1 MSNNTIILK
10 RSSVTG
16 KKPTA
21 TQLQYGELSINYADG
36 EIYYKSSDNTIKAV
50 GQQYAT
56 DIASLK
62 SGKLDANGTAL
73 KATSDASGNNIA
85 NTYIKGLSVNGKTI
99 TYTKGNGDTGTITTQ
114 DTTYGAA
121 TSSTLGLVKVGSN
134 ITNTSGT
141 ISLTKENVT
150 SALGYTPP
158 TTNTTYSSMTGA
170 TASADGKGGLVPT
183 PIAGQQ
189 ASYLRGDGTWAV
201 PTNTTYSAGDGISLS
216 GTKFSNSGV
225 RSIASGTTAN
235 TLTVDTNGTSKTIT
249 IDNVA
254 NATKATQD
262 SSGQTIKS
270 TYIKGLSI
278 DGKTITYTKGDDTT
292 GTITTQDTTYGAA
305 TSSTLGL
312 VKIGSNIT
320 NSSGTISLT
329 KDNVTAALG
338 YTPPTTNTTYSNF
351 VGATSSANG
360 SNGLVPAPTTSNV
373 EQFLKGD
380 GTWGTPTDTKYSAG
394 AGIGLS
400 GTTFSNSGVRSVA
413 AGTNA
418 NQIKVNTGGTE
429 STITVNNVANAT
441 KASTADAWTTART
454 ITLGG
459 DLSGSVSLD
468 GSANVTLSAQV
479 ADDSHN
485 HVISNVD
492 GLQGALNAKA
502 PLASPNLTGT
512 PTAPTVASN
521 TNTTQI
527 ATTEFVQSAINAKI
541 AASDAMIYKG
551 TIGSSGATITA
562 LPDTHTVGWTYKVI
576 TAGTYAGAKCEVGDM
591 IVCLTSGT
599 TANNSHWTVIQS
611 NIDGAVVGPASS
623 VDARVA
629 VFSGTTGKA
638 IKDSGYTIAAS
649 VPSGAKFTDTT
660 YSAGAGISL
669 SGTTFSNSG
678 VRSVTAGTSANQ
690 IKVNTNGTDAT
701 ITINNVANATSASSA
716 TKATQDSAGQQI
728 DKTYIKGLSVDG
740 KVITYTRGDD
750 TTGTITTQDTTYS
763 AATSSTLGLVKVG
776 SNITNSSGTISLTKD
791 NVTAALGYTP
801 PTTNTTYSDM
811 KGATASAAGSNGL
824 VPAPAAGKQASFL
837 RGDGTWVVP
846 TNTTY
851 SAGEGIGLSGT
862 TFSNSGVRSITVGST
877 ANVLS
882 VNTGGTTTSITINNV
897 VNATNATQL
906 ANARTIDGVS
916 FNGTANI
923 VHYGSCSTAAAT
935 VEKVVDCTGFT
946 LAIGSRIIVKFTV
959 TNTAASPTMNVNS
972 TGAKAIYYRGAAISK
987 GYLAANRTYEFVYN
1001 GTQYELVGDINTD
1014 TNTKVTQTL
1023 TSTAAEYSI
1032 LGMADAAATAT
1043 KTNGTRFSTG
1053 MTMNPSTNTITA
1065 TTFKGALSGNAA
1077 TATKA
1082 TQDASG
1088 NTITSYYAPKAS
1100 PALTGTPTAPTAA
1113 EGTNTTQIAT
1123 TAFVQAAMNKVVDL
1137 SSYAKLSGATFTGA
1151 VTTPNLTVTQ
1161 RAKMPVIVEYETEV
1175 TSNYTI
1181 SKNSMSSHYVEIA
1194 DNVTVTIEDG
1204 AIWSIGC

>member
-36 EIYYKSSDNTIKAV
+36 EIYYKSSGNTIKAV

-56 DIASLK
+56 DIAALK
-62 SGKLDANGTAL
+62 SGKLDASGTAI

-85 NTYIKGLSVNGKTI
+85 NTYIKGLSVSGKTI

-121 TSSTLGLVKVGSN
+121 TSNTLGLVKVGSN

-170 TASADGKGGLVPT
+170 TASTDGKGGLVPT

-201 PTNTTYSAGDGISLS
+201 PANTTYSAGDGISLS

-262 SSGQTIKS
+262 SRGQTIKS
-270 TYIKGLSI
+270 TYIKGLSVN
-278 DGKTITYTKGDDTT
+278 GKTITYTKGDDTT

-305 TSSTLGL
+305 TSSVFGL
-312 VKIGSNIT
+312 VKTGSNIT

-329 KDNVTAALG
+329 KDNVVSALG
-338 YTPPTTNTTYSNF
+338 YTPPTTNTTYSVF
-351 VGATSSANG
+351 G
-360 SNGLVPAPTTSNV
+360 
-373 EQFLKGD
+373 
-380 GTWGTPTDTKYSAG
+380 
-394 AGIGLS
+394 
-400 GTTFSNSGVRSVA
+400 
-413 AGTNA
+413 
-418 NQIKVNTGGTE
+418 
-429 STITVNNVANAT
+429 
-441 KASTADAWTTART
+441 
-454 ITLGG
+454 
-459 DLSGSVSLD
+459 
-468 GSANVTLSAQV
+468 
-479 ADDSHN
+479 
-485 HVISNVD
+485 
-492 GLQGALNAKA
+492 
-502 PLASPNLTGT
+502 
-512 PTAPTVASN
+512 
-521 TNTTQI
+521 
-527 ATTEFVQSAINAKI
+527 
-541 AASDAMIYKG
+541 AAS
-551 TIGSSGATITA
+551 
-562 LPDTHTVGWTYKVI
+562 
-576 TAGTYAGAKCEVGDM
+576 
-591 IVCLTSGT
+591 
-599 TANNSHWTVIQS
+599 
-611 NIDGAVVGPASS
+611 
-623 VDARVA
+623 
-629 VFSGTTGKA
+629 
-638 IKDSGYTIAAS
+638 
-649 VPSGAKFTDTT
+649 
-660 YSAGAGISL
+660 
-669 SGTTFSNSG
+669 
-678 VRSVTAGTSANQ
+678 
-690 IKVNTNGTDAT
+690 
-701 ITINNVANATSASSA
+701 
-716 TKATQDSAGQQI
+716 
-728 DKTYIKGLSVDG
+728 
-740 KVITYTRGDD
+740 
-750 TTGTITTQDTTYS
+750 
-763 AATSSTLGLVKVG
+763 
-776 SNITNSSGTISLTKD
+776 
-791 NVTAALGYTP
+791 
-801 PTTNTTYSDM
+801 
-811 KGATASAAGSNGL
+811 ASAAGSNGL
-824 VPAPAAGKQASFL
+824 VPAPAAGKQTSFL

-862 TFSNSGVRSITVGST
+862 TFSNSGVRSITAGST

-897 VNATNATQL
+897 ANASSATNATQL
-906 ANARTIDGVS
+906 ATARTIDGVS

-923 VHYGSCSTAAAT
+923 VHYGSCATAAAT

-946 LAIGSRIIVKFTV
+946 LATGSRIIVKFTV
-959 TNTAASPTMNVNS
+959 TNTAASPTLNVNS

-1014 TNTKVTQTL
+1014 TNTKVTQSL

-1053 MTMNPSTNTITA
+1053 ITMNPSTNTITA

-1137 SSYAKLSGATFTGA
+1137 SAYAKLSGATFTGA
-1151 VTTPNLTVTQ
+1151 VTIPNLTVTQ
-1161 RAKMPVIVEYETEV
+1161 KAKMPVIVEYESEV

-1181 SKNSMSSHYVEIA
+1181 SKNSMSSHHVEIA

-1204 AIWSIGC
+1204 VIWSIGC

>member
-1 MSNNTIILK
+1 MANNTIILK

-36 EIYYKSSDNTIKAV
+36 EIYYKNSDNTIKAV

-56 DIASLK
+56 DIAALK
-62 SGKLDANGTAL
+62 SGKLDASGTAL

-85 NTYIKGLSVNGKTI
+85 NTYIKGLSVSGKTI

-121 TSSTLGLVKVGSN
+121 TSNTLGLVKVGSN

-170 TASADGKGGLVPT
+170 TASTDGKGGLVPT

-270 TYIKGLSI
+270 TYIKGLSVN
-278 DGKTITYTKGDDTT
+278 GKIITYTKGDDTT

-305 TSSTLGL
+305 TSSALGL

-320 NSSGTISLT
+320 NTSGTISLT
-329 KDNVTAALG
+329 KANVTAALG

-373 EQFLKGD
+373 AQFLKGD

-400 GTTFSNSGVRSVA
+400 GTTFSNSGVRSVVS
-413 AGTNA
+413 GTTA

-479 ADDSHN
+479 SDDSHN

-512 PTAPTVASN
+512 PTAPTVASD

-541 AASDAMIYKG
+541 AATDALIFKG
-551 TIGSSGATITA
+551 TIGSTGATVTA

-678 VRSVTAGTSANQ
+678 VRSVSAGTTANQ
-690 IKVNTNGTDAT
+690 IKINTNGTDST

-728 DKTYIKGLSVDG
+728 NTTYLKGLSVSG
-740 KVITYTRGDD
+740 KTITYTRGDD

-763 AATSSTLGLVKVG
+763 AATSSVLGLVKVG

-801 PTTNTTYSDM
+801 PTTNTTYSAM
-811 KGATASAAGSNGL
+811 KGATASAAGSSGLVPAPASGQNSLYLRGDGTWATPTNTTYSAATASTLGLVKIGSNISVSSGTISLTKDNVTSALGYTPPTTNTTYSVMKGATSSADGTQGLVPAPASGKQLSFLRGDGTWVVPTNTTYSVFGAASASVAGSNGL

-851 SAGEGIGLSGT
+851 SAGDGIGLSGT
-862 TFSNSGVRSITVGST
+862 TFSNSGVRSITAGST

-897 VNATNATQL
+897 ANATN
-906 ANARTIDGVS
+906 
-916 FNGTANI
+916 
-923 VHYGSCSTAAAT
+923 
-935 VEKVVDCTGFT
+935 
-946 LAIGSRIIVKFTV
+946 
-959 TNTAASPTMNVNS
+959 
-972 TGAKAIYYRGAAISK
+972 
-987 GYLAANRTYEFVYN
+987 
-1001 GTQYELVGDINTD
+1001 
-1014 TNTKVTQTL
+1014 
-1023 TSTAAEYSI
+1023 
-1032 LGMADAAATAT
+1032 
-1043 KTNGTRFSTG
+1043 
-1053 MTMNPSTNTITA
+1053 
-1065 TTFKGALSGNAA
+1065 
-1077 TATKA
+1077 ATKA
-1082 TQDASG
+1082 TQDGNGKVIAS
-1088 NTITSYYAPKAS
+1088 TYAPLAS
-1100 PALTGTPTAPTAA
+1100 PTLTGTPKAPTAA
-1113 EGTNTTQIAT
+1113 AGTNTTQIAT
-1123 TAFVQAAMNKVVDL
+1123 TAFVQSAVSKAVDL
-1137 SSYAKLSGATFTGA
+1137 SAYAKLSGATFTGA

-1161 RAKMPVIVEYETEV
+1161 RAKMPTIVEYESDV

-1181 SKNSMSSHYVEIA
+1181 SNNSMSGHYVEIA